1 MLPTKNGS
9 IRLFKLA
16 GITVFLHWSW
26 FIAGIFLF
34 KRSGTHYSSLF
45 WNFLEYV
52 SLFLIV
58 LMHEFGHS
66 LACRSVG
73 GNSDQIVLWPLGGVA
88 YVDPPQRPGAML
100 WSIAAGPMVNV
111 MLVPILLGL
120 SILSQSFGWYRS
132 FPDVATLI
140 AKVSQ
145 MNIGLLIFNMLPIY
159 PLDGGQ
165 IFRSLL
171 WFIVGRARSLFIAS
185 ICGLIGMVGLIGLL
199 VLMVVVSLIGG
210 EKLDGSIALPFVLGV
225 FVLLI
230 CWRGLMEARLLSKID
245 KLPRRKGFACP
256 SCHTAPPWG
265 AFWVCGNCR
274 SPFDTFETNATCPRC
289 AAYYGEA
296 PCLDCGHRYPIH
308 EWFAAPPMP
317 PKAG

>member
-9 IRLFKLA
+9 IRLFNLA

-26 FIAGIFLF
+26 FIAAVFLF
-34 KRSGTHYSSLF
+34 GRSGTHYSSLF
-45 WNFLEYV
+45 WNFLEYL

-73 GNSDQIVLWPLGGVA
+73 GHADQIVLWPLGGVA

-111 MLVPILLGL
+111 MLVPVLLGL
-120 SILSQSFGWYRS
+120 SFASDYFGWDQS
-132 FPDVATLI
+132 LPNLATLI
-140 AKVSQ
+140 GAVSTI
-145 MNIGLLIFNMLPIY
+145 NIGLLIFNMLPIY

-171 WFIVGRARSLFIAS
+171 WFVFGRARSLFIAS
-185 ICGLIGMVGLIGLL
+185 IVGMIGIVGLLGLL
-199 VLMVVVSLIGG
+199 VLGFLFSSDRGSLI
-210 EKLDGSIALPFVLGV
+210 LPMVLCT

-230 CWRGLMEARLLSKID
+230 CGRGLMEARILSKMD
-245 KLPRRKGFACP
+245 KLPRRKDFVCP
-256 SCHTAPPWG
+256 SCHTAAPWG
-265 AFWVCGNCR
+265 AFWVCGNCGNA
-274 SPFDTFETNATCPRC
+274 FDAFETNATCPHC
-289 AAYYGEA
+289 GVHYGETR
-296 PCLDCGHRYPIH
+296 CLDCGHLSPIH
-308 EWFAAPPMP
+308 EWCVSPPIP
-317 PKAG
+317 PKI